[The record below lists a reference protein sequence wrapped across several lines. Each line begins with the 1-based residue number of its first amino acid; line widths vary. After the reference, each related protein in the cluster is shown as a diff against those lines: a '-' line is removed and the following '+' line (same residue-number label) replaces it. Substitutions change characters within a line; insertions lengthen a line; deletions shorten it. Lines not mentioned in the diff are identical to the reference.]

1 MHITWLRIKEIP
13 VKVCT
18 KQFSFFRTKIS
29 SGCWWKGNGGGAVF
43 RGCVYHGCQ
52 QPGCIYFVRQCAVL
66 FVDSSIRLYLQCNG
80 ACTLEATSKCFD
92 WTRIE
97 GKILL
102 FRRRWHRW
110 LPLSR
115 EKRLPCSKINFT
127 SPFYATH
134 QSVFFVCQFQNFHCS
149 QYPVCPFT
157 LDQAPINTK
166 GSAPQFAIC
175 LWRRMFAICRGFLCF
190 HAPAVF
196 VFN

>member
-1 MHITWLRIKEIP
+1 MLPTKPAFWWLDLEIVQLTTHP
-13 VKVCT
+13 
-18 KQFSFFRTKIS
+18 KIILAS
-29 SGCWWKGNGGGAVF
+29 MNHTFDRMRQDSWFAADALQLVWCDSCDCGAESL
-43 RGCVYHGCQ
+43 G
-52 QPGCIYFVRQCAVL
+52 
-66 FVDSSIRLYLQCNG
+66 
-80 ACTLEATSKCFD
+80 CFD

-157 LDQAPINTK
+157 LGQAPINTK